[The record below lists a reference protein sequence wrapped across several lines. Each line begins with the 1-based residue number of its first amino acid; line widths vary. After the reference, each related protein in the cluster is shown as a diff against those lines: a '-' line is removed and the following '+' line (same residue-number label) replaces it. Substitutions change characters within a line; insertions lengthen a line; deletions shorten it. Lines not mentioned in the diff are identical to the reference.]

1 LQIRTSANQR
11 ICDSEQQQISNNK
24 KNKQMQ
30 FYFEKLEVWQNS
42 RSFVKEIYTITT
54 NFPDNEK
61 FGLISQIRRASL
73 SISANIAEGMS
84 RKTDK
89 DKARFISISFGSA
102 IEVVNFLILANDLN
116 MINEKDYMHLRE
128 KLEKITNQLNS
139 LHNKL
144 YQ

>member
-1 LQIRTSANQR
+1 
-11 ICDSEQQQISNNK
+11 
-24 KNKQMQ
+24 MQ

-42 RSFVKEIYTITT
+42 RSFVMDIYTITT

-89 DKARFISISFGSA
+89 DKARFISIAFGSA

-116 MINEKDYMHLRE
+116 MINEKDYMQLRE

-144 YQ
+144 NQ

>member
-1 LQIRTSANQR
+1 M
-11 ICDSEQQQISNNK
+11 E
-24 KNKQMQ
+24 
-30 FYFEKLEVWQNS
+30 FYFEKLKVWQNS
-42 RSFVKEIYTITT
+42 RSFVKDIYIITAK
-54 NFPDNEK
+54 FPDNEK

-102 IEVVNFLILANDLN
+102 IEVVNFLILANDLE
-116 MINEKDYMHLRE
+116 IIDEKDYTKLRD
-128 KLEKITNQLNS
+128 KLEKITNHLHS

-144 YQ
+144 IPKTSN